1 MSTEAKREPSEES
14 CALEYCR
21 YCERWLAIPDRICV
35 GCGNRLQ
42 RLARPL
48 HARRAAN
55 RHRPDR
61 QRRSA
66 PRARYQRPWELVP
79 IEGRAALEA
88 RHQRP
93 WELVPIETVISDRAG
108 TGEER
113 GNDRRT
119 A

>member
-1 MSTEAKREPSEES
+1 
-14 CALEYCR
+14 LEYCR
-21 YCERWLAIPDRICV
+21 YCERWLAIPDRICL

-42 RLARPL
+42 RLAEPL
-48 HARRAAN
+48 HQPRATN
-55 RHRPDR
+55 RHLAVRR
-61 QRRSA
+61 GRSA

-93 WELVPIETVISDRAG
+93 WELVPIETVMSDHAG
-108 TGEER
+108 ADQQGST
-113 GNDRRT
+113 DRRT